1 MLLMASVL
9 QIASPDSIRRIQR
22 VQTLTIAWMSVEA
35 VVSLFAAWRARSSAL
50 LAFGGD
56 SAIEL
61 FSAVVVLWRF
71 RASVVHGD
79 AERRTARVAGTLLFA
94 LAAFVAVTSVTSLL
108 GYSEPKPTFL
118 GIAILVAAA
127 VIMPWLAR
135 EKRRLS
141 GATGSAVL
149 RADAAQS
156 ALCAYLSLIA
166 LAGLVINAIW
176 HVKWADPIA
185 ALAIIP
191 LVVWEGREAMRGK
204 ACGCC

>member
-1 MLLMASVL
+1 MASTL
-9 QIASPDSIRRIQR
+9 KIASPDTVQRIRR
-22 VQTLTIAWMSVEA
+22 VQAITIGWMSVEA
-35 VVSLFAAWRARSSAL
+35 VVSLFAAWRARSPAL

-71 RASVVHGD
+71 RTTAHEN
-79 AERRTARVAGTLLFA
+79 AERRAARVAGALLFA
-94 LAAFVAVTSVTSLL
+94 LAAYVAITSVASLL
-108 GYSEPKPTFL
+108 GYSEPKPTLL
-118 GIAILVAAA
+118 GMAILIAAA
-127 VIMPWLAR
+127 AIMPWLAK

-141 GATGSAVL
+141 GATGSAAL

-166 LAGLVINAIW
+166 LAGLAINAIW
-176 HVKWADPIA
+176 CFKWADPLA
-185 ALAIIP
+185 ALAILP
-191 LVVWEGREAMRGK
+191 LIVWEGREAMRGK